1 MKNGYYIF
9 AYVEINEYANYYKID
24 TQRHDQNIS
33 LWEYKNGELTLLRYW
48 ELERLSR
55 IKHHNK
61 AFSTKEQFLGFVS
74 QLLLQFG
81 LSVSELI
88 GIHAP
93 PYFEVEDSIH
103 CLIDNDY
110 NYHSFCHLFSAL
122 LMETE
127 MFYTKDILAFSVD
140 LDSDYIIDEKKANMH
155 DYVGCYSRKGVL
167 EFFPIESPA
176 PLWTVASHDMKLG
189 EGTLMALA
197 SASSVQFV
205 KELDFS
211 KELFFTN
218 DDRFS
223 RVYDAIKSL
232 ANECNENNIETT
244 LRNYDSTFSFDDN
257 VKSAIMKVVQGLSL
271 TIMQRNVIRAIK
283 RYNICPSETILAMS
297 GGFSLNCPTNS
308 SLLKTNRFKGF
319 IAPPCVNDS
328 GQSLGMA
335 LYHFY
340 KISECKL
347 SFSFDSAYHGTGY
360 SEKRALK
367 LYMPWITSVEDFD
380 VDKAIGDVMNNAI
393 VWFDG
398 NSEIGPRALGHR
410 SLISMATSLMAK
422 NKINEIKKRQFWRP
436 VAPIVLESEG
446 KFWFED
452 YIPSKYMLLTFD
464 IKKDAE
470 DIVKAISHLDKSARI
485 QTIFDENERIVQ
497 ILKRLY
503 EVVGVPI
510 LCNTSLND
518 YKEPIIETPEEA
530 IEFALKKKIH
540 VVYLNGKRITLNTC
554 EDISK
559 LPKLKPMLDLWENTK
574 QIVNPVLDCAEYDFY
589 YWSNFERVFPLDSE
603 MSIKIVKRLYTA
615 FKKRKNT
622 KYIDYHNFY
631 Y

>member
-1 MKNGYYIF
+1 
-9 AYVEINEYANYYKID
+9 
-24 TQRHDQNIS
+24 
-33 LWEYKNGELTLLRYW
+33 
-48 ELERLSR
+48 
-55 IKHHNK
+55 
-61 AFSTKEQFLGFVS
+61 
-74 QLLLQFG
+74 
-81 LSVSELI
+81 
-88 GIHAP
+88 
-93 PYFEVEDSIH
+93 
-103 CLIDNDY
+103 
-110 NYHSFCHLFSAL
+110 
-122 LMETE
+122 
-127 MFYTKDILAFSVD
+127 
-140 LDSDYIIDEKKANMH
+140 
-155 DYVGCYSRKGVL
+155 
-167 EFFPIESPA
+167 
-176 PLWTVASHDMKLG
+176 
-189 EGTLMALA
+189 
-197 SASSVQFV
+197 
-205 KELDFS
+205 
-211 KELFFTN
+211 
-218 DDRFS
+218 
-223 RVYDAIKSL
+223 
-232 ANECNENNIETT
+232 
-244 LRNYDSTFSFDDN
+244 
-257 VKSAIMKVVQGLSL
+257 
-271 TIMQRNVIRAIK
+271 
-283 RYNICPSETILAMS
+283 
-297 GGFSLNCPTNS
+297 
-308 SLLKTNRFKGF
+308 
-319 IAPPCVNDS
+319 
-328 GQSLGMA
+328 
-335 LYHFY
+335 
-340 KISECKL
+340 
-347 SFSFDSAYHGTGY
+347 
-360 SEKRALK
+360 
-367 LYMPWITSVEDFD
+367 
-380 VDKAIGDVMNNAI
+380 
-393 VWFDG
+393 
-398 NSEIGPRALGHR
+398 
-410 SLISMATSLMAK
+410 MATSLMAK